1 MLKASRGGFPRY
13 ISSSASVVRC
23 LASSRRLTLVV
34 GGTRH
39 EVLWT
44 TLARFPNSRLGRLS
58 RCRTQEEILR
68 LCDGFNLD
76 ANPVEFFFDR
86 HPSCFV
92 SVINFYRTGKLHLL
106 EEVGSWRHVLSE
118 ARGGAGEEAPGR
130 GAKKAHENH

>member
-1 MLKASRGGFPRY
+1 M
-13 ISSSASVVRC
+13 
-23 LASSRRLTLVV
+23 
-34 GGTRH
+34 
-39 EVLWT
+39 
-44 TLARFPNSRLGRLS
+44 
-58 RCRTQEEILR
+58 LR